1 MSPAYKAVEVL
12 TVLLSRTF
20 LIIQS
25 SFKTAF
31 KYLKIK
37 KLKRK
42 DLKNK
47 AVRNKQKGGAGIWQT
62 TF

>member
-25 SFKTAF
+25 SFKIAF
-31 KYLKIK
+31 QYLKIQRK
-37 KLKRK
+37 VLK
-42 DLKNK
+42 DK
-47 AVRNKQKGGAGIWQT
+47 AVRNNQKGGAGIWQT